1 MDETST
7 LSSRL
12 LGFLTSSADAALD
25 QVEASPKNRRG
36 RPAGVSLGALLI
48 ATVRQKVFKRGS
60 MDEHVEKTAGKRL
73 DASTVSRRLASIPGD
88 QLEAVGA
95 ALLSPIGD
103 PQSNPRGYHRGRRL
117 VGIDGTRFALSNT
130 EAILEKVPKRT
141 ARRSR
146 DEEPVEVAFPDLWA
160 CSLVELGPHN
170 PLAVKVGLEGES
182 EIELG
187 IDLLKHLGAD
197 DMLLGDRLYGVGWY
211 LHNLLT
217 KSRCGALLLKVN
229 PSQTSRRIE
238 QLEDGSWI
246 VEVDV
251 RSRRRPADI
260 IATHRVRE
268 IEYEIATTNPDGKR
282 ETVTYR
288 LWTNLMDCHLDPAGE
303 LASLYHRR
311 WEHEGYYREL
321 KLELKKQ
328 KHLDAQLLET
338 AHIQILSMVW
348 ASALVARER
357 QRLAQCKDTG
367 QQSEGPRQI
376 RFDVVQENMRV
387 LWALETQI
395 GVTLSEE
402 QFHTI
407 AENLSREASFYTTPK
422 RRARTCPRKVR
433 QNQKHWPKMRGRTEQ
448 NPEIK
453 ITIIR

>member
-1 MDETST
+1 MDKTST
-7 LSSRL
+7 LFSRF
-12 LGFLTSSADAALD
+12 LGVLVSNADSALD
-25 QVEASPKNRRG
+25 QVDASPKNRRG
-36 RPAGVSLGALLI
+36 RRAGVSLGALLV
-48 ATVRQKVFKRGS
+48 ATIRQKVFKRGG

-73 DASTVSRRLASIPGD
+73 EASTVSRRLASISGD

-95 ALLSPIGD
+95 ALLGPIGD
-103 PQSNPRGYHRGRRL
+103 PQSNPGGYHRGHRL
-117 VGIDGTRFALSNT
+117 VGVDGTRFALANT
-130 EAILEKVPKRT
+130 EAILRKVPKRN

-146 DEEPVEVAFPDLWA
+146 EEEAVEVAFPDIWA

-170 PLAVKVGLEGES
+170 PLAVKVGVAGES

-229 PSQTSRRIE
+229 PSQSSRRIE

-268 IEYEIATTNPDGKR
+268 IAYEIATTRPDGKR
-282 ETVTYR
+282 ETVAYR
-288 LWTNLMDCHLDPAGE
+288 LWTNLMDCRLDPAKE
-303 LASLYHRR
+303 LALLYHRR
-311 WEHEGYYREL
+311 WEHECYYREL
-321 KLELKKQ
+321 KLELKKH

-348 ASALVARER
+348 ASALIARER
-357 QRLAQCKDTG
+357 QRLTGRKDTDKP
-367 QQSEGPRQI
+367 SESPRQV

-387 LWALETQI
+387 LWALEKQI
-395 GVTLSEE
+395 GSILSEE
-402 QFHTI
+402 QFNAI
-407 AENLSREASFYTTPK
+407 AENLSKEASVYTTPR

-433 QNQKHWPKMRGRTEQ
+433 QNQKHWPKMRDRTERD
-448 NPEIK
+448 PKIK
-453 ITIIR
+453 ITITR